1 MTLEQ
6 FKKLPVYQNA
16 VSRGLIDEESDEW
29 IGRQIYGRQIKTGGL
44 KLHRYA
50 LKKILK
56 LKEGAD
62 RLNKEEIEEKLVGV
76 EQEVED
82 FLQKK
87 LIPRKLLGEILQD
100 VRNLQ
105 QDLQKLD
112 RAEIKARL
120 EELDDKG
127 AEVDDATFFM
137 QFGTGEYLKNL
148 RESAEKEQE

>member
-1 MTLEQ
+1 
-6 FKKLPVYQNA
+6 
-16 VSRGLIDEESDEW
+16 
-29 IGRQIYGRQIKTGGL
+29 
-44 KLHRYA
+44 LHRYA